1 MNSRMIY
8 WVMASVTLLPLLAAC
23 GEGSAVDAQVKATYR
38 QQLMAVCTS
47 TASGYLPTG
56 ANLDLDKICGC
67 AADKIMEG
75 KSAKELV
82 STVPGSAEDLAKIR
96 GCAAELY
103 PDGIRIP
110 V

>member
-1 MNSRMIY
+1 
-8 WVMASVTLLPLLAAC
+8 MASVTLLPLLAAC